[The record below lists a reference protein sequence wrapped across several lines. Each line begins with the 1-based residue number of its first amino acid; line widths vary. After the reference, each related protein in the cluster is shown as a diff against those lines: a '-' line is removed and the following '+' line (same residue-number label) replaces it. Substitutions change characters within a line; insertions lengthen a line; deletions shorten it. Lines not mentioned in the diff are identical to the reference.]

1 MTPDQL
7 KMAMA
12 VLELSVRELSEVTNL
27 SPGTIMRL
35 RYGEAVNL
43 TSHTI
48 VRNYLVDK
56 GVDFIDATDEHEAT
70 IAIRR

>member
-12 VLELSVRELSEVTNL
+12 VLELSVRDLADILNL

-48 VRNYLVDK
+48 VRNYLVDHD
-56 GVDFIDATDEHEAT
+56 VDFIDPTDEHEAT